1 MTTLREMARRV
12 IDDNRPGGWL
22 SIRPGRSPSPLP
34 ARTRR
39 PTVGDMRKPNR
50 NVVLTVVAV
59 EAAAAALA
67 YRDLARRADDEVRG
81 RKLLWR
87 IFIGLN
93 PGNSL
98 VYWLFGRRRV
108 GPSTP

>member
-1 MTTLREMARRV
+1 
-12 IDDNRPGGWL
+12 
-22 SIRPGRSPSPLP
+22 
-34 ARTRR
+34 
-39 PTVGDMRKPNR
+39 MRKPTR
-50 NVVLTVVAV
+50 NVILTVVAV
-59 EAAAAALA
+59 EATAAALA
-67 YRDLARRADDEVRG
+67 YRDLARRGDDEVRG

-108 GPSTP
+108 GLSTP